1 MARPRKREE
10 EKRKKWD
17 VLNVTSAERAEIT
30 AEAWEAGL
38 GISAY
43 LLTCRRQTRLVRRGD
58 REGAVRLLARIDSHL
73 AEIAGG
79 VMAAPF
85 SGLQAAELLLTL
97 RRIEDVLST
106 DALGADE
113 DGPEGG
119 GEAMESTV

>member
-1 MARPRKREE
+1 MARPRKCAE

-30 AEAWEAGL
+30 AEAREAGL

-73 AEIAGG
+73 AEIAGR

-85 SGLQAAELLLTL
+85 SGLQAAELLLIL
-97 RRIEDVLST
+97 RRIEDVLSA
-106 DALGADE
+106 DALGADK

-119 GEAMESTV
+119 GKAMESTV